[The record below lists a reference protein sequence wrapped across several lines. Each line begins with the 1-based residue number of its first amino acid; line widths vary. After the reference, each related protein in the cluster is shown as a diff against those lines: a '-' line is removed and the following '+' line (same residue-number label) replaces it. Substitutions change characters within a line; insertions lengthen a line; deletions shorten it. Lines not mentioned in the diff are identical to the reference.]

1 MHEIYWTRELIH
13 FMYMLLVKDL
23 LKKQLFEGKNLLSVH
38 SILIHCEKKNNFLC
52 PEIRYKRKTMI

>member
-1 MHEIYWTRELIH
+1 MHEIYWTCELIH

-38 SILIHCEKKNNFLC
+38 SILIHCEKKIIFFVQKLDIK
-52 PEIRYKRKTMI
+52 EKQ